1 MWLVVTGLTAHK
13 EFIAHLPRT
22 QSMKLSIEI
31 NMDND
36 AFQSGDSG
44 IEVAR
49 ILHKIAVKSHESGG
63 LEIDYCG
70 EGEQNIHDIN
80 GNKCGHWIITDMPE
94 FDPAW
99 HD

>member
-1 MWLVVTGLTAHK
+1 
-13 EFIAHLPRT
+13 
-22 QSMKLSIEI
+22 MKLSIEI

-36 AFQSGDSG
+36 AFSGDYELGSG

-63 LEIDYCG
+63 LELDYCG
-70 EGEQNIHDIN
+70 EGEQNIHDVN